1 MKKESLKELQERY
14 ELVLELKYML
24 EQNMNRNWGYDLTE
38 EKKRLIRLNKEIED
52 IKDLASTLLTHSSPT
67 PHPLLTHSSL
77 RRKEGESVDYICS
90 QCQELRDAIA
100 NHN

>member
-1 MKKESLKELQERY
+1 MKKPLKRFHWNLFIILYKGYKAYSILLIRMKKESLKELQERY

-52 IKDLASTLLTHSSPT
+52 IKDLASKLI
-67 PHPLLTHSSL
+67 
-77 RRKEGESVDYICS
+77 E
-90 QCQELRDAIA
+90 
-100 NHN
+100 

>member
-38 EKKRLIRLNKEIED
+38 EMKRLIRLKKEIED
-52 IKDLASTLLTHSSPT
+52 IKDLASKLI
-67 PHPLLTHSSL
+67 
-77 RRKEGESVDYICS
+77 E
-90 QCQELRDAIA
+90 
-100 NHN
+100 

>member
-52 IKDLASTLLTHSSPT
+52 IKDLASKLI
-67 PHPLLTHSSL
+67 
-77 RRKEGESVDYICS
+77 E
-90 QCQELRDAIA
+90 
-100 NHN
+100 